1 MNYNYPSKDLFEEK
15 SSELDSNKYYR
26 LKDMIYS
33 RDFNDKLLLP
43 IGIDDQNEKY
53 FINMHEESGLL
64 ITGETGSG
72 KSILL
77 NDIVIS
83 LLFKNNPKELQL
95 FFIDPRN
102 VEFNIY
108 KDIPHVKGN
117 VYSSLIES
125 LVVLKM
131 ILDTLE
137 ERRKLFIKN
146 NAKNID
152 NYNID
157 SKNPLPQVVLIID
170 ECADIFRYKEAN
182 IYIKRILSEGY
193 KFGVHLIM
201 ATSSYLKEYSDT
213 EIIDMFNYIIS
224 FDLAS
229 EEQAKYLRIKKAN
242 LLSICG
248 EALVKCE
255 GDNIVNIQV
264 PYVSDLDIEE
274 VVDYIIKENKKN

>member
-1 MNYNYPSKDLFEEK
+1 MNYNYPSKDLLEER
-15 SSELDSNKYYR
+15 SSELDNNKYYG
-26 LKDMIYS
+26 LKNMIYS

-170 ECADIFRYKEAN
+170 ECSDIFRYKEAN